1 MDILM
6 MGLADLVAIGTLCTL
21 YMIRHKTRELMISYA
36 VINAGV
42 FTVTVALAH
51 AGSTA
56 GAMGLGLFGVLSI
69 IRLRSTSLSQREVG
83 YYFVSLALGLISGV
97 RLDPPYIAFI
107 LMAVLVGIIAVLD
120 SSFFEAKDQP
130 RTQTVTVDRA
140 ISDEG
145 TLKAYLES
153 RLGYEVVSAKI
164 LELDLL
170 NDTTQVTIT
179 YKELPQ
185 LQEHLNANYEYYAS

>member
-1 MDILM
+1 
-6 MGLADLVAIGTLCTL
+6 
-21 YMIRHKTRELMISYA
+21 
-36 VINAGV
+36 
-42 FTVTVALAH
+42 
-51 AGSTA
+51 
-56 GAMGLGLFGVLSI
+56 MGLGLFGVLSI

-107 LMAVLVGIIAVLD
+107 LMVVLVGIIALLD
-120 SSFFEAKDQP
+120 SPIFEAKNQP
-130 RTQTVTVDRA
+130 RPQTVTVDRA

>member
-6 MGLADLVAIGTLCTL
+6 MGLADLVAIGILCTL

-107 LMAVLVGIIAVLD
+107 LMVVLVGII
-120 SSFFEAKDQP
+120 S
-130 RTQTVTVDRA
+130 QTVTVDRA

-185 LQEHLNANYEYYAS
+185 IQEQLNANYEYSAS